1 MPLGMPSHL
10 ILPGICTGQDRQQ
23 ATILWNLYWA
33 GQTASNHSV
42 DEEND
47 IRGGSSANTSQN
59 ITRCRRD
66 NSNPD
71 QIWTSRFHYPETGL
85 TFGQKY
91 CFLFA
96 HVESILIF

>member
-1 MPLGMPSHL
+1 MPSHL
-10 ILPGICTGQDRQQ
+10 ILLGR
-23 ATILWNLYWA
+23 NLYWA
-33 GQTASNHSV
+33 GQTANNRSV
-42 DEEND
+42 DEETD
-47 IRGGSSANTSQN
+47 TRGGSSANTSQK
-59 ITRCRRD
+59 ITRWGSE

-71 QIWTSRFHYPETGL
+71 QIWASRFHYPETGL